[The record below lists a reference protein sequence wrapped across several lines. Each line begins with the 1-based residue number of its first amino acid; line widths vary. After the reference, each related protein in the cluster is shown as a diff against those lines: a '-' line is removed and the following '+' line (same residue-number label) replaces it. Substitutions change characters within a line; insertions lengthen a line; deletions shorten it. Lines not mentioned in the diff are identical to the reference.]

1 MLKFAARRRAL
12 VILAGAACLVGVVAG
27 VAYATI
33 PNSGVINGCYTKSGG
48 TLRVIDASVTNCTKT
63 ETALAWNVQGAQ
75 GIQGT
80 QGIQGAQGI
89 QGTQGPAGVS
99 GWQLV
104 SVQVTVD
111 QDDDALFSELVN
123 PLTCPAGKKVLGG
136 GVTPNFSSAQGPR
149 LEYSGPAANGTRWD
163 ARLFNTT
170 AFDDMVVTGWVI
182 CASVG

>member
-27 VAYATI
+27 LAYATI

-80 QGIQGAQGI
+80 QGIQGSRASKGRR
-89 QGTQGPAGVS
+89 GPPGSADGS
-99 GWQLV
+99 
-104 SVQVTVD
+104 
-111 QDDDALFSELVN
+111 
-123 PLTCPAGKKVLGG
+123 
-136 GVTPNFSSAQGPR
+136 SSACRSP
-149 LEYSGPAANGTRWD
+149 STRT
-163 ARLFNTT
+163 RTR
-170 AFDDMVVTGWVI
+170 
-182 CASVG
+182 CSVNL